1 MRTSD
6 YSKDLDT
13 FLHGEDT
20 LTVAHF
26 ATAWPGV
33 PMPTVYSRI
42 RSLIREG
49 RLSQAGRGLYRPV
62 HKPRFEVAVSEWMLS
77 VNGWLVEGC
86 EGVDHCIYEKGGN
99 LYVET
104 YKGDITRVTDCLKQ
118 QSAKV
123 ILQKDAKAFPAV
135 LEGYIIVGTLVSDA
149 PVITEEEFSL
159 PSLEK
164 ILVDNLCRKGEN
176 DKARQFAFQKA
187 MEVYPVNVNRMK
199 RYAARRGLKEELS
212 TSLLALDNERMVLF
226 SAMQKYLTGIPVLRA
241 WVFGSFARG
250 EETPESDLDL
260 LVDYDHSSNVS
271 LLDIVRYKKQLEKL
285 IGRDVDLV
293 ENGYLKPFAVPSVE
307 RDKYLVYER

>member
-6 YSKDLDT
+6 YSKDIDT
-13 FLHGEDT
+13 LLQGESA

-26 ATAWPGV
+26 KSAWPGV

-42 RSLIREG
+42 RCLVREG
-49 RLSQAGRGLYRPV
+49 KLSPAGRGLYRPV
-62 HKPRFEVAVSEWMLS
+62 HKPKFEVVVTEWMLC
-77 VNGWLVEGC
+77 VNGWLVEEC

-104 YKGDITRVTDCLKQ
+104 YKGDIPRVTDCLKRH
-118 QSAKV
+118 SAKV
-123 ILQKDAKAFPAV
+123 VRQKEAKAFPAV
-135 LEGYIIVGTLVSDA
+135 LEGYIIVAPLVSDA
-149 PVITEEEFSL
+149 PVLSEESFSI

-164 ILVDNLCRKGEN
+164 ILVDNLIQKGE
-176 DKARQFAFQKA
+176 DEKERQFAFQKA
-187 MEVYPVNVNRMK
+187 MEVYPVNINRMK

-212 TSLLALDNERMVLF
+212 TSLLALDNKRMDLF
-226 SAMQKYLTGIPVLRA
+226 TAMQKYLAGIPVLRA

-250 EETPESDLDL
+250 EETPGSDLDL
-260 LVDYDHSSNVS
+260 LVDYDPTANVS
-271 LLDIVRYKKQLEKL
+271 LLDIIRYKKKLEKL

-293 ENGYLKPFAVPSVE
+293 ENGYLKPFAIPSAE